1 MTKIFSKIFEFGEK
15 HIKALTLIQFVCN
28 VVFIII
34 TLSVAYDCHEF
45 IDYDNP
51 VALGSFFLFGLCSG
65 FAISMFFELPS
76 LIVDLIFEF
85 KSSKKKNKRISEEI
99 KND

>member
-1 MTKIFSKIFEFGEK
+1 MFSKILKFGEK
-15 HIKALTLIQFVCN
+15 HKKLLTLIEIVCD

-34 TLSVAYDCHEF
+34 TLSVCYDCHEF
-45 IDYDNP
+45 IDYDNSE
-51 VALGSFFLFGLCSG
+51 ALVTFFGFGLCSG
-65 FAISMFFELPS
+65 FAIPMFFELPS

-85 KSSKKKNKRISEEI
+85 IPSKKKNKRISEEQ